1 MTTPQVRLKKP
12 FLVLLFGLSLSGIN
26 AAGEAK
32 SATPKPAAKKINSHL
47 YEADDQGSI
56 SGKVKVLREIQEE
69 TEVFLDASKGSAGP
83 YVLPQ
88 GLKNRAAALKSLRKS
103 ERPGGPTV
111 TITVDEQQRITSVQE
126 NESSTTAPGGK
137 PGEKWEL

>member
-32 SATPKPAAKKINSHL
+32 SAATKPISKKMNSNL

-83 YVLPQ
+83 YVLPL

-126 NESSTTAPGGK
+126 NESSTTVPGGK